1 MADELTERRVKLL
14 TIKAAQHERKLVEA
28 ERQIAE
34 LNRVLAE
41 HSAVLAGLTQTQQR
55 TQATMEVTA
64 EAVASLS
71 DKQLN
76 ELQNL
81 LQSELTRRK
90 AHARFKAGYN
100 N

>member
-14 TIKAAQHERKLVEA
+14 TIKAAQHERKLVET

-41 HSAVLAGLTQTQQR
+41 HSAVFAGLTQIQQA
-55 TQATMEVTA
+55 QPAIDVSV

-76 ELQNL
+76 TLQGL

-100 N
+100 D